1 VVEIAE
7 QHAQQIV
14 VIALPLAVHSGELP
28 PETEVDRIGDLQFIE
43 TAGDLPVPDA
53 RPLLYQTGGEGKV
66 LVLAGEAVKGPGGAV
81 QADGG
86 MGIAVGG
93 DQMDEPGE
101 PGPGAGEKDVNG
113 VVLCALK
120 CVRSEA
126 DHQNAPFLCTQDTR
140 QSIKNVEEKI
150 KVF

>member
-1 VVEIAE
+1 MVEVTG
-7 QHAQQIV
+7 QRAQQIV

-28 PETEVDRIGDLQFIE
+28 PEAAVYRVGDLQFIE

-53 RPLLYQTGGEGKV
+53 RPLLHQAGGEGKV
-66 LVLAGEAVKGPGGAV
+66 LVSAGEAVKGPGGAV

-86 MGIAVGG
+86 MGITVGG
-93 DQMDEPGE
+93 DQVD
-101 PGPGAGEKDVNG
+101 EKDVNG
-113 VVLCALK
+113 VVLCALH

-126 DHQNAPFLCTQDTR
+126 DHRNAPFLCAQDTR
-140 QSIKNVEEKI
+140 QSIKNAEEKI